1 MPKASSKTYRENSED
16 KDHDGKSCLAYFKTT
31 PRTPVWLT
39 RMISEEAGEFFR
51 DIAEGQYPK
60 GIIGSVR
67 TLNFMLDKMW
77 SHRKQNR
84 VFKQK
89 GEMICLIFQKD
100 YSVLRSRYCTAKLEA
115 QSVRCILQYCYMRN
129 SKGDERSSA
138 SSCHFFQTLGSKTSG
153 LSRVSS
159 QFLLSF
165 LMCKHNPFTSA
176 TS

>member
-1 MPKASSKTYRENSED
+1 MRDSTLKA
-16 KDHDGKSCLAYFKTT
+16 F
-31 PRTPVWLT
+31 
-39 RMISEEAGEFFR
+39 
-51 DIAEGQYPK
+51 
-60 GIIGSVR
+60 IGSVR
-67 TLNFMLDKMW
+67 TLNFMLDKMG
-77 SHRKQNR
+77 SHRKQNS

-100 YSVLRSRYCTAKLEA
+100 YSILRSRYCTAKLEA
-115 QSVRCILQYCYMRN
+115 QSVRCLLQYCYVRN

-138 SSCHFFQTLGSKTSG
+138 SSCHFFQTLGSKTCG